1 MPTVDNNS
9 PAAGESFTLSATV
22 RNRGDGSSG
31 STILRYYR
39 SSDST
44 ISISDAEVGT
54 DSVSGLSAGGSEDES
69 ISLAAPDTAGTYYYG
84 ACVDSVSGESDTT
97 NNCSVSVA
105 VTVSAAP
112 EPDPTPTPTPKPTG
126 KAVTGSITSCEGE
139 QLAPGIDSYRIY
151 IEGTVTASRA
161 VDNVRVEGTFNGEF
175 VGIDVVGD
183 MEAGETAS
191 FSVDGIVSESVGT
204 CGADVEWL
212 EIN

>member
-1 MPTVDNNS
+1 M
-9 PAAGESFTLSATV
+9 

-39 SSDST
+39 SSDSI

-69 ISLAAPDTAGTYYYG
+69 ISLAAPDNAGTYYYG
-84 ACVDSVSGESDTT
+84 ACVDSVSGESDTN

-112 EPDPTPTPTPKPTG
+112 EPDPTPTPTPK
-126 KAVTGSITSCEGE
+126 AVTGSITSCEGE
-139 QLAPGIDSYRIY
+139 HLAPGIDSYRIY